1 MVTSV
6 MVVEDAKYRPVRT
19 LGNPGSH
26 MWLSNNRVLG
36 VRLRHEVSDLDGQ
49 LPVHPHLLHHLV
61 EEVFPLRIRG
71 RVEHRLEVVQE
82 GEDVCPVEFWE
93 P

>member
-1 MVTSV
+1 
-6 MVVEDAKYRPVRT
+6 
-19 LGNPGSH
+19 

-61 EEVFPLRIRG
+61 EEVLLLGVRAG
-71 RVEHRLEVVQE
+71 GEDRLEVVEQGGAVELRAWNFE
-82 GEDVCPVEFWE
+82 GLAT
-93 P
+93 